1 LNATLHATGD
11 GMTMGSFS
19 ELLSMFAERAGISD
33 AELARRLGI
42 SRQTIFRWREGET
55 QRPRHIEDVVR
66 LADALRLEPEERD
79 QLLVAAGF
87 PPDRGING
95 VIGTEEDFETRVG
108 REQTRSPGA
117 GKEKGWFRKVLDGR
131 KTKWITAVSAGL
143 ILTIVTLGVSGVW
156 SESTGLFDLTRRF
169 DSEAS
174 ETLVVVSE
182 FANYGGGQVGYN
194 IASRLEETLYK
205 EFENADI
212 GNVSV
217 RKISEIV
224 TDEVRA
230 IEIGRELGADIV
242 VWGEYDSGRVIAF
255 VTSPSTDDRVGSL
268 ERRWNFMSAEELSA
282 TVNTDLPNEVQ
293 WIALYVL
300 GQAHY
305 WYGREEQAEAVFL
318 RTLEDLPEYPGNAA
332 TVYQFLAM
340 IESRKETPDV
350 DKVIAYYTEA
360 IVLRPNLVQALNNR
374 GIAYLE
380 RSADGDLFRAEKDFR
395 EAARADPSFAIAKY
409 HLALTILWQDPS
421 NIGETLDMLEQ
432 AEGLDPEA
440 VYIQDALCRY
450 YSLVENPL
458 EAIAHCD
465 KAITSDPS
473 GRRRGNRGIALALL
487 DRTEEAI
494 EDFQIFLEYL
504 IENDSDEFAKLAPSR
519 QAWIETL
526 ERGQDPFNE
535 EALLDLLSE

>member
-1 LNATLHATGD
+1 
-11 GMTMGSFS
+11 
-19 ELLSMFAERAGISD
+19 MFAERAGISD

-66 LADALRLEPEERD
+66 LADALRLESEERD
-79 QLLVAAGF
+79 HLLVAAGF
-87 PPDRGING
+87 PSDRGITG
-95 VIGTEEDFETRVG
+95 VIGKEEGFEPRIG
-108 REQTRSPGA
+108 REQKRSPDIGE
-117 GKEKGWFRKVLDGR
+117 GKGWFREVLGG
-131 KTKWITAVSAGL
+131 KKAAWITAVSVGL
-143 ILTIVTLGVSGVW
+143 ILVIVTLVLSGAW
-156 SESTGLFDLTRRF
+156 IESTGINNLTGRYA
-169 DSEAS
+169 SEAS
-174 ETLVVVSE
+174 ETLLVVSE
-182 FANYGGGQVGYN
+182 FASYGGGQVGYN
-194 IASRLEETLYK
+194 IASRLEDALYK

-217 RKISEIV
+217 KKISEIV

-230 IEIGRELGADIV
+230 IEIGKELGADIV

-255 VTSPSTDDRVGSL
+255 VTSPSSDDRVGSL

-305 WYGREEQAEAVFL
+305 WSGREEQAEAVFL

-340 IESRKETPDV
+340 IESRKEIPDV

-360 IVLRPNLVQALNNR
+360 IVLWPNLVQALNNR

-380 RSADGDLFRAEKDFR
+380 RSADGDLSRAEKDFR
-395 EAARADPSFAIAKY
+395 ETARADPNFAVAKY

-432 AEGLDPEA
+432 AEDLDPEA

-450 YSLVENPL
+450 YSLVENPQ

-465 KAITSDPS
+465 KAIASDPS

-487 DRTEEAI
+487 GRTEEAI
-494 EDFQIFLEYL
+494 KDLQIFLEYL
-504 IENDSDEFAKLAPSR
+504 IANDADGFAQLAPSR
-519 QAWIETL
+519 QVWIETL
-526 ERGQDPFNE
+526 TRGQDPFNDE
-535 EALLDLLSE
+535 ILTDLLGE

>member
-1 LNATLHATGD
+1 
-11 GMTMGSFS
+11 MGSFS

-33 AELARRLGI
+33 AELARRLGV
-42 SRQTIFRWREGET
+42 SRQTIFRWREGDT

-66 LADALRLEPEERD
+66 LADALRLEPGERD

-87 PPDRGING
+87 PPDRGIKG
-95 VIGTEEDFETRVG
+95 VIGPEEDLEPRVG
-108 REQTRSPGA
+108 REQPRSPGA
-117 GKEKGWFRKVLDGR
+117 AKEKGWLKDLDGR
-131 KTKWITAVSAGL
+131 KAKWITAVSVGL

-156 SESTGLFDLTRRF
+156 SESTGLFDLTRRS

-174 ETLVVVSE
+174 DTLVVVSE

-194 IASRLEETLYK
+194 IASRLEEALFK
-205 EFENADI
+205 EFINADI

-217 RKISEIV
+217 IKISEIV
-224 TDEVRA
+224 TDEVKA
-230 IEIGRELGADIV
+230 IEIGRELGADII

-255 VTSPSTDDRVGSL
+255 VTSPSSDDRVGSL
-268 ERRWNFMSAEELSA
+268 ERRWNFMSPEELSA

-300 GQAHY
+300 GRAHY
-305 WYGREEQAEAVFL
+305 WSGREEQAEAVFL

-360 IVLRPNLVQALNNR
+360 IALRSNLVQALNNR

-380 RSADGDLFRAEKDFR
+380 RSAIGDLSRAESDFR
-395 EAARADPSFAIAKY
+395 EAARVDPSFAVAIY

-421 NIGETLDMLEQ
+421 NSGETLDMLEQ
-432 AEGLDPEA
+432 AEDLDPEA

-450 YSLVENPL
+450 YSLVENPQ

-473 GRRRGNRGIALALL
+473 GRRRGNRGITLALL
-487 DRTEEAI
+487 GRTEEAI
-494 EDFQIFLEYL
+494 EDLKIFLEYL
-504 IENDSDEFAKLAPSR
+504 IENDVDGFAELAPSH

-526 ERGQDPFNE
+526 ERGQNPFNI
-535 EALLDLLSE
+535 AVLTDLLSE

>member
-1 LNATLHATGD
+1 
-11 GMTMGSFS
+11 MGSFS
-19 ELLSMFAERAGISD
+19 ELLSIFADRAGISD

-79 QLLVAAGF
+79 QLFVAAGF

-95 VIGTEEDFETRVG
+95 VIGPEEDFEPRVG
-108 REQTRSPGA
+108 REQSRSPGA
-117 GKEKGWFRKVLDGR
+117 GNEKGWFRKVLDGR
-131 KTKWITAVSAGL
+131 KAKWITVVSAGL
-143 ILTIVTLGVSGVW
+143 ILAIVTLGVSGVW
-156 SESTGLFDLTRRF
+156 SESTGLFDLTRRY
-169 DSEAS
+169 DSEVS
-174 ETLVVVSE
+174 DTLVVVSE

-194 IASRLEETLYK
+194 IASRLEEALYK

-212 GNVSV
+212 GKVSV
-217 RKISEIV
+217 KKISEIV
-224 TDEVRA
+224 TEEVRA

-255 VTSPSTDDRVGSL
+255 VTSPSSDDRVGSL
-268 ERRWNFMSAEELSA
+268 ERRWNFVSAEELNA

-300 GQAHY
+300 GQVHY
-305 WYGREEQAEAVFL
+305 WSGHEEQAEAVFL

-380 RSADGDLFRAEKDFR
+380 RSADGDLSRAKNDFR
-395 EAARADPSFAIAKY
+395 EAARVDPSFAVAIY
-409 HLALTILWQDPS
+409 HLALTLLMQDPDKS
-421 NIGETLDMLEQ
+421 GETLDMLEK
-432 AEGLDPEA
+432 AEELDPEA

-450 YSLVENPL
+450 YSLVENPQ

-465 KAITSDPS
+465 TAVASDPS
-473 GRRRGNRGIALALL
+473 GRRRGNRGITLALL
-487 DRTEEAI
+487 GRTEEAI
-494 EDFQIFLEYL
+494 EDLEIFLEYL
-504 IENDSDEFAKLAPSR
+504 IENDADGFAKLAPSHR
-519 QAWIETL
+519 AWIESL
-526 ERGQDPFNE
+526 ERGQNPFNK
-535 EALLDLLSE
+535 AVLTNLLSE